1 VPPLDVLGNQAVQ
14 STARLIANLITCH
27 LLEVLGQRNE
37 QLILGVALDHP
48 KLRKHIVQILFYLRV
63 AALYDSPRQSELD
76 APLAEELEALGYELF
91 LFGTLFGRL
100 RQVER

>member
-37 QLILGVALDHP
+37 QLILGVSIYHP
-48 KLRKHIVQILFYLRV
+48 KLRQHIVQILFYLRV
-63 AALYDSPRQSELD
+63 AVCYDSPRQSELD